1 MNALE
6 KYLQDEYIVIA
17 LDFQLMGSGDL
28 ADEGSFVKAFAGM
41 VSSGCPQGL
50 TRSDTMLSG
59 SWEEMLK
66 PLKDM
71 IVKYEYNSL
80 MESMPDCCL

>member
-6 KYLQDEYIVIA
+6 KYLQDEYIVIV
-17 LDFQLMGSGDL
+17 LDFQLMGSGDF

-50 TRSDTMLSG
+50 T
-59 SWEEMLK
+59 
-66 PLKDM
+66 
-71 IVKYEYNSL
+71 SL
-80 MESMPDCCL
+80 IRCCLAAGKKC